1 MIKIAP
7 SLLSADF
14 GNLAKEVRRVEQA
27 GADWVHVDVMDGE
40 FVPNITVG
48 PCVVKA
54 IRPHAKIPLDV
65 HLMIVKPERYLQDFA
80 ASGSDIITVHLE
92 AVNDVANALRTIR
105 GMGKKAGLSIN
116 PGTPFRAARPYMGEA
131 DVLLLMTVNPG
142 FGGQPFMPEC
152 LPKITEACC
161 YIKDHELAVEIEVDG
176 GINAKTGRMA
186 VDAGA
191 TVLAAGK
198 ALFES
203 PDMRREITAWK
214 TF

>member
-14 GNLAKEVRRVEQA
+14 SNLAKEVRRVEES
-27 GADWVHVDVMDGE
+27 GADWAHIDVMDGE

-54 IRPHAKIPLDV
+54 IRPHTKMPLDV
-65 HLMIVKPERYLQDFA
+65 HLMIVRPERFVSAFA
-80 ASGSDIITVHLE
+80 QAGADIITVHLE
-92 AVNDVANALRTIR
+92 ATDDVAGTLRAIR
-105 GMGKKAGLSIN
+105 DQGKRVGLSVN
-116 PGTPFRAARPYMGEA
+116 PATPFHAAHPYMKDV
-131 DVLLLMTVNPG
+131 DVLLIMTVNPG

-152 LPKITEACC
+152 LPKITEASS
-161 YIKDHELAVEIEVDG
+161 YAKENDLRYEIEVDG

-186 VDAGA
+186 ADAGA

-203 PDMRREITAWK
+203 PDMRREVAAWRS
-214 TF
+214 F